1 MTPGMPHYYRVCII
15 KLFLLSFFDFCWNTI
30 CLNIFFRFNHN
41 ADVLSNFSEDDEEA
55 FVPIKC
61 WECGGDKGKCND
73 AEDLGV
79 EKVCEKGTYT
89 CVVARDD
96 GTFNRRFYF

>member
-1 MTPGMPHYYRVCII
+1 MCAEYP
-15 KLFLLSFFDFCWNTI
+15 LSRYINE
-30 CLNIFFRFNHN
+30 R
-41 ADVLSNFSEDDEEA
+41 NFIQYIRISDDDEEA

-96 GTFNRRFYF
+96 GTFMNKTIYCVASTVRLGGYAL